1 MSSARTIPRSC
12 SLISANGLSKHFG
25 GKRALGPVSFEI
37 ETGETVGFLG
47 LNGAGKTTLLRILA
61 GDLRPS
67 AGSFA
72 VQGVDCIHNPHDL
85 RKLVGF
91 LPDTPPLYTEMSAR
105 EYVRFAGLIRGMSKD
120 DVNRRIGEVEE
131 ITNTADVANVLLRE
145 LSHGYKQRIGVAQ
158 AIIHEPALLILD
170 EPTGGL
176 DPAQIVEIRLMIKGL
191 KEKHT
196 VLVSSHILP
205 EIQETCDRLLVL
217 RDGTL
222 IASGTEQ
229 ELAAQLTSRRIAV
242 TVRPASSENGAS
254 AVEQCLR
261 GIDGVHDVT
270 CKGDHGGSFDFLV
283 ATTEDLRPDVCSV
296 LVNNGHGVLRLD
308 LADKE
313 LENVFLELVHGDGGG
328 SGASS

>member
-1 MSSARTIPRSC
+1 M
-12 SLISANGLSKHFG
+12 ISADGLSKHFG

-105 EYVRFAGLIRGMSKD
+105 EYIRFAGLIRGMSKA

-145 LSHGYKQRIGVAQ
+145 LSHGYKQRVGVAQ
-158 AIIHEPALLILD
+158 AIVHEPALLILD

-176 DPAQIVEIRLMIKGL
+176 DPAQIVEIRTMIKGL

-196 VLVSSHILP
+196 VLISSHILP

-242 TVRPASSENGAS
+242 TVRPASLENGAS
-254 AVEQCLR
+254 TVEQCLR

-270 CKGDHGGSFDFLV
+270 CKGDHDGSFDFLV
-283 ATTEDLRPDVCSV
+283 ATTDDLRTDVCSV

-328 SGASS
+328 NGAGS